1 MNILKIKKIMSEK
14 KKFDKPALNLDEKI
28 KLLKNR
34 GLIIDDEEKAKHD
47 LLHIWYFR
55 LTWYF
60 KFYQDKKNDIFK
72 DWTNFKQVVD
82 LYSFD
87 RKLRLLTL
95 DAIEKIEVSLKSNIN
110 YVLYKDYWAFWY
122 LNTDLFSLWNEKNLE
137 IYNNLVWKIKLI
149 QEKSSAIF
157 VKEFFNKYTD
167 DYLPSWMLFEE
178 LTIWELSNI
187 YRLLKTEFKQ
197 QIADIFWV
205 YQLDLQIWI
214 YLLVNI
220 RNICAHHSRLWNK
233 EYIVKLRLRDK
244 TFWNKFLLWEIKNFN
259 TPEVVP
265 NYYNAT
271 LIINYLLNHIN
282 KNFSW
287 LDDLEKL
294 FNDFEKVDK
303 IKMWFMENWKYDFK
317 T

>member
-1 MNILKIKKIMSEK
+1 MSQK
-14 KKFDKPALNLDEKI
+14 QNFDKPGLSLDEKI
-28 KLLKNR
+28 KLLQSR
-34 GLIIDDEEKAKHD
+34 WLIIDDEEKAKHD

-60 KFYQDKKNDIFK
+60 KFYQDKQTNIFK
-72 DWTNFKQVVD
+72 EWTTFKQVVD

-110 YVLYKDYWAFWY
+110 YTLYNDYWFYWY
-122 LNTDLFSLWNEKNLE
+122 LDKNLFNLENEKNLE
-137 IYNNLVWKIKLI
+137 IYNNLVLKIKSI

-157 VKEFFNKYTD
+157 VKEFFRKYSD
-167 DYLPSWMLFEE
+167 EFLPSHMLFEE
-178 LTIWELSNI
+178 LTIWELSNS

-197 QIADIFWV
+197 KISDNFWV

-214 YLLVNI
+214 QLLVNI

-244 TFWNKFLLWEIKNFN
+244 TFWDKFLLWEIKNFN
-259 TPEVVP
+259 TPEVLP

-271 LIINYLLNHIN
+271 LIINYLLKHIN

-287 LDDLEKL
+287 LADLEKL
-294 FNDFEKVDK
+294 FSDFELIDK
-303 IKMWFMENWKYDFK
+303 TKMWFNKNWKNNFEI
-317 T
+317 